1 MSVMNPLTASSD
13 IARAVTNKNPNL
25 AKPSPLKPPL
35 GVFADDVVKISTL
48 GLEKQQKEMQIE
60 TSSKISDI
68 ANEVIRVSSS
78 IGRAKAIGNL
88 TNSQA
93 TDLYDKISNLL

>member
-13 IARAVTNKNPNL
+13 IARAVTKNNPL
-25 AKPSPLKPPL
+25 LTRPSPLKPAL
-35 GVFADDVVKISTL
+35 GIFADDVLKISTL
-48 GLEKQQKEMQIE
+48 GLEKQQKEVQIE

-68 ANEVIRVSSS
+68 ANEVIRVGSS

-93 TDLYDKISNLL
+93 TELYDKISRLL